1 MCVKFRKAQRDMNGI
16 TRCTTAISKFSVWL
30 KLLQH
35 TVGKLQP
42 ENYNKTTSTLPFL
55 SLWTFPDFTTQTF
68 TTLLYTDFI
77 FANISLKSEI
87 LLAKLVRR
95 GTFNSLLLINNSR
108 FFSTGLALIQL
119 SLKEEQP
126 NIYER
131 QNWPLAE
138 AMLLQLTCST

>member
-1 MCVKFRKAQRDMNGI
+1 MNGI
-16 TRCTTAISKFSVWL
+16 TRCATAISKFSVWL

-42 ENYNKTTSTLPFL
+42 ENYYKTTSTLPFL
-55 SLWTFPDFTTQTF
+55 SLWAFPDLTTQKF
-68 TTLLYTDFI
+68 TTLLYTDII

-95 GTFNSLLLINNSR
+95 STFNSLLLINNSR

-131 QNWPLAE
+131 QNWP
-138 AMLLQLTCST
+138 